1 MRRYSR
7 ARGWVNGAWA
17 RRALLLLFGLGLSL
31 AVDAF
36 WIEPA
41 RLVVNRQELQLPN
54 WPSPLSG
61 LRVALV
67 SDLHVGSRH
76 WGLTQLHEL
85 VARVNAEQ
93 PDLILLGGDYVVDA
107 QHVAAEPIAEDL
119 GQLRAPLGVIAVLG
133 NHDWWTNGPRI
144 RTAFEAHGIGVLDDE
159 ARRVDARGESFC
171 VLGLRDEYARN
182 RSVSWQLS
190 RALPGLPLLVLV
202 HEPDVFHELGGQP
215 SLTLAGHTHGGQVNL
230 PWLGRLIVP
239 SRFGQ
244 RYAAGHI
251 VENGRHLYVTT
262 GVGTSILPVRFGV
275 PPEIAL
281 LTLR

>member
-1 MRRYSR
+1 LRRYSR

-107 QHVAAEPIAEDL
+107 QHVAAEPIATEL

-144 RTAFEAHGIGVLDDE
+144 RTAFEAQGIRVLDDE
-159 ARRVDARGESFC
+159 ARRVDARGKSFC

-202 HEPDVFHELGGQP
+202 HEPDVFHELGEQP

>member
-1 MRRYSR
+1 M
-7 ARGWVNGAWA
+7 
-17 RRALLLLFGLGLSL
+17 
-31 AVDAF
+31 
-36 WIEPA
+36 
-41 RLVVNRQELQLPN
+41 
-54 WPSPLSG
+54 
-61 LRVALV
+61 

-107 QHVAAEPIAEDL
+107 QHVAAEPIATEL

-133 NHDWWTNGPRI
+133 NHDWWTGGPRI
-144 RTAFEAHGIGVLDDE
+144 RTAFEAQGIRVLDDE
-159 ARRVDARGESFC
+159 ARRVDARGKSFC

-202 HEPDVFHELGGQP
+202 HEPDVFHELGEQP

>member
-1 MRRYSR
+1 MN
-7 ARGWVNGAWA
+7 AAWA
-17 RRALLLLFGLGLSL
+17 RRALLLLFCLGLAL

-107 QHVAAEPIAEDL
+107 QHVAAEPIAEEL

-144 RTAFEAHGIGVLDDE
+144 RTAFEAQGIRVLDDE
-159 ARRVDARGESFC
+159 ARRVDARGKSFC

-202 HEPDVFHELGGQP
+202 HEPDVFHELGEQP